1 MIRHP
6 TLLLI
11 LRHLKSGL
19 NLATATRCDGLGL
32 IRAANG
38 EMWVPDDIMAFRR
51 RKDDIFVRQSTMNYR
66 NSGTIAVMSGGLR
79 IKVRTVSQVIGRVSV
94 LGTGA
99 SLSRIETC
107 IKINEKDHNLPLD
120 SESQESEHRTDHT
133 ATDGQSCATR
143 GILTG
148 DVEDSQQALNRS
160 LYAETLSPTVSPLSR
175 KRTACFS
182 VQVLVDGS
190 GWF

>member
-1 MIRHP
+1 MRMP
-6 TLLLI
+6 
-11 LRHLKSGL
+11 
-19 NLATATRCDGLGL
+19 DG
-32 IRAANG
+32 
-38 EMWVPDDIMAFRR
+38 IMAFRR

-79 IKVRTVSQVIGRVSV
+79 IKVRTVSQVVGRVSV

-148 DVEDSQQALNRS
+148 DVEDSQQALNRA
-160 LYAETLSPTVSPLSR
+160 LYADPLTDRLAIVEEADSMIFSPGISGWVR
-175 KRTACFS
+175 M
-182 VQVLVDGS
+182 VLVIKIDGYGKPLDFLAYYKVPPS
-190 GWF
+190 V